1 MTAAMSSRM
10 TRPTKMANAIRV
22 DSQGYF
28 VFKYSDDHGMTWSSK
43 RYNVP
48 VREMA
53 IDRENPYG
61 GADPLLLE
69 CGQTDRA

>member
-1 MTAAMSSRM
+1 M
-10 TRPTKMANAIRV
+10 

-61 GADPLLLE
+61 GAVRYFWNVGKPFIVHEGAALCL
-69 CGQTDRA
+69 AA